1 MSRAVITKRI
11 LWIYVSKQRNLNY
24 FKHVSICSDS
34 QFDFQ
39 LFFLMYSLNEFVII
53 STMCVDVEM
62 SKNHHEVFCIEL
74 YNFDNNGMGKAL
86 YMYIGKTFVKVKV
99 KVSV

>member
-1 MSRAVITKRI
+1 MSRNSET
-11 LWIYVSKQRNLNY
+11 LTTLNTY
-24 FKHVSICSDS
+24 QSVVTHK
-34 QFDFQ
+34 FDFQ